1 MKVNLKC
8 FSTLTDPE
16 KCDFSE
22 STAYDISDGQT
33 VEDLLD
39 QVGIDKKD
47 VKIAFRNSQI
57 VNLDTVLTD
66 GDQIGLAPA
75 VGGM

>member
-1 MKVNLKC
+1 MRVELKC
-8 FSTLTDPE
+8 FSNLTDPD

-22 STAYDISDGQT
+22 STIYDIYDGQT
-33 VEDLLD
+33 VEDLLG

-66 GDQIGLAPA
+66 GDRIGLAPA